1 VKKCLFRLFRSR
13 KQTIFFNNIIYTIC
27 QRSRYITVFTQPLEE
42 VDALNSR
49 FRQFFQNPQKI
60 LKKYIRPGMTVLDLG
75 CGTGY
80 FTLEIAR
87 LLNDNGKVIA
97 VDVQKGMLDILQQ
110 KLENRELKKL
120 IEIHD
125 GQENRIDL
133 SEKVDFI
140 LAFYSFHEMR
150 YLDNIILDLTK
161 IVKPETKILISEQKL
176 HVSKNR
182 FNEIIAKIE
191 NNGFEVCERP
201 MIFFSRTVVMRM
213 KQQRDTKSKLN

>member
-1 VKKCLFRLFRSR
+1 
-13 KQTIFFNNIIYTIC
+13 
-27 QRSRYITVFTQPLEE
+27 
-42 VDALNSR
+42 
-49 FRQFFQNPQKI
+49 
-60 LKKYIRPGMTVLDLG
+60 MTVLDLG